1 MNLRVN
7 GRRAIDFVRTRTG
20 LTASRIL
27 LLGLSF
33 ASVLI
38 CAWCTVAHYQK
49 WAWGNRGQLAGWLAG
64 MFLLQLA
71 FAPPPRQIVTSL
83 RACLSPRTAF
93 FAFWILVFVGSR
105 LWSFR
110 TAPWN
115 GDGLFDESGWDLWFL
130 KSYVMGH
137 PFQAAWFH
145 SPISRETLFHYYVWG
160 FFRLWGQNILTYE
173 AALGVLWCAT
183 FLFTLLIV
191 DLFVRSY
198 FVTAVAAIIFNFL
211 PFSFVYTFA
220 GYRYPMATALAVA
233 SLYFLSL
240 GFRNA
245 SYFQLAWGGILA
257 GLCLASSI
265 SGKQYLLALALFV
278 VIYGATNRM
287 RWRHPIRW
295 GSVALVLYAW
305 LAASVPLLGYIAF
318 NRTEYTLY
326 EASFVHSFWQALLG
340 HPSPNN
346 VAYYLQRLGR
356 CFFSVPGDRFFIPD
370 ALPIPLPYYLFLVP
384 GIFIVLRRGRYEI
397 ALLSIIPVVG
407 AFIATAFDNRLLLA
421 IPFWIVAM
429 AFAVDAF
436 AKWQLRWRFKAIIWA
451 VALFAF
457 VAGLGPSVRYIYKK
471 AENPFT
477 IRHYAQEEVAV
488 SRYLRHVV
496 AGDMPTDP
504 PRIERNEFKR
514 AKGVPEPG
522 YDTLICQDEAYSIIH
537 LFLHDYD
544 DKKILSFCGG
554 SPMYVMTDKEV
565 WRANRTALL
574 SYAPG
579 KKDLKLIWERS
590 PKTEKIINLFTALRG
605 MGRDESLSFS
615 FAGKKR
621 EFYVFN
627 VESGVISQL
636 QERLR
641 AMRD

>member
-1 MNLRVN
+1 MNFMVN
-7 GRRAIDFVRTRTG
+7 ARRALDFVRTRTG
-20 LTASRIL
+20 LSAPRIL

-33 ASVLI
+33 AGVLV
-38 CAWCTVAHYQK
+38 CARCTVAHYQK

-64 MFLLQLA
+64 MFFLLLA
-71 FAPPPRQIVTSL
+71 FAPQPRRIVTSL
-83 RACLSPRTAF
+83 RTCLTPRTAF
-93 FAFWILVFVGSR
+93 FAFWVVVFVGSR
-105 LWSFR
+105 LWSFT

-115 GDGLFDESGWDLWFL
+115 GNALFDESGWDLWFL
-130 KSYVMGH
+130 KDYVMGH

-160 FFRLWGQNILTYE
+160 FFRLWGQNILAYE
-173 AALGVLWCAT
+173 AALGVIWCAT

-191 DLFVRSY
+191 DLFFRSY
-198 FVTAVAAIIFNFL
+198 LVTAVAAIIFNFL
-211 PFSFVYTFA
+211 PFSFLYTFA

-233 SLYFLSL
+233 SLYFLYL

-245 SYFQLAWGGILA
+245 SSFQLAWGGILA

-278 VIYGATNRM
+278 VVYGAINWMTLR
-287 RWRHPIRW
+287 RPIRW

-305 LAASVPLLGYIAF
+305 LAAAVPLLGYIVF

-346 VAYYLQRLGR
+346 IAYYVQRLGK

-370 ALPIPLPYYLFLVP
+370 ALPVPMPYYLFLVL
-384 GIFIVLRRGRYEI
+384 GLFIALRRGRYEI

-421 IPFWIVAM
+421 IPFWIIAM

-436 AKWQLRWRFKAIIWA
+436 VKWQLRWTFKAIIWA
-451 VALFAF
+451 VAVVGL

-488 SRYLRHVV
+488 SRYLRHIV
-496 AGDMPTDP
+496 AGDTPTDP

-514 AKGVPEPG
+514 VKNVPEPG
-522 YDTLICQDEAYSIIH
+522 YDTLICQDLAYSIIH

-554 SPMYVMTDKEV
+554 SPLYVMPDKEV
-565 WRANRTALL
+565 WRANKIAVL
-574 SYAPG
+574 SYVPS
-579 KKDLKLIWERS
+579 KKNLKLVWERT
-590 PKTEKIINLFTALRG
+590 PKTERIINMFAALRG
-605 MGRDESLSFS
+605 LGREDTISFS

-621 EFYVFN
+621 QFYVFN
-627 VESGVISQL
+627 VDSRSITQL
-636 QERLR
+636 QDRIR
-641 AMRD
+641 NMPD